1 MNVMERFVFP
11 VHSKLLVLKW
21 CQVQSASVFK
31 RRISFCSFFFFPD
44 TICPFLHRL
53 HTGKN
58 LFMHTFFLS
67 LLISLL
73 FVCPNEITNL
83 CKNVHTKKGI
93 EKPRTMMSSR
103 RQWMQ
108 SGKKKLWKRTR
119 AHWKRFCFS
128 AYLAHFCHRLTFGH
142 FGPLGNSVVVGRCCM
157 QN

>member
-44 TICPFLHRL
+44 TICPFLHHL

-83 CKNVHTKKGI
+83 CKNVHTKKRNWKATDNDVVQKTVNAKRKEEI
-93 EKPRTMMSSR
+93 VKEDTSALKTFLFLCISCTFLPSSYIRT
-103 RQWMQ
+103 
-108 SGKKKLWKRTR
+108 LWSIRK
-119 AHWKRFCFS
+119 
-128 AYLAHFCHRLTFGH
+128 
-142 FGPLGNSVVVGRCCM
+142 
-157 QN
+157 